1 MRPMTKKALVVD
13 DLLLDAEL
21 TQRALCLCDSTV
33 EVVVVSDGEQAL
45 RVLDRDHDFD
55 LILLDLALPKID
67 GFEVLKELS
76 SKPFLSEVPII
87 VLSGSRSGSDQV
99 RTRMLG
105 ASGFVEKSIDFAVF
119 QGELARVLARQ
130 GAHGHA

>member
-1 MRPMTKKALVVD
+1 MKTKALVVD
-13 DLLLDAEL
+13 DHFLDAEL
-21 TQRALCLCDSTV
+21 TQQALRLCDCNV

-45 RVLDRDHDFD
+45 QALHCDHDFD
-55 LILLDLALPKID
+55 LILLDLALPKVD

-76 SKPFLSEVPII
+76 SKPFLSDIPII

-105 ASGFVEKSIDFAVF
+105 ASGFVEKSIDFSAF
-119 QGELARVLARQ
+119 QGDLARILTRQ
-130 GAHGHA
+130 GLGGHAGA